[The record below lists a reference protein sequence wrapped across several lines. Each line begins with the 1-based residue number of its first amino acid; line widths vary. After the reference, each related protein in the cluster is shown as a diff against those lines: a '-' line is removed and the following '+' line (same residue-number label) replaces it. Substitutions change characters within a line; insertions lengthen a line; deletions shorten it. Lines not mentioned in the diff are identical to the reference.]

1 MSGYGFNM
9 GNKSKASLL
18 GKPYNEI
25 GEFSMRFVAAVL
37 MAYIMIPAAQ
47 ARTVLKT
54 EVVEE
59 QDKAETKI
67 FCSKVNERD
76 AVIQCEK
83 WLEKQTKSLGERLLT
98 SNCSQGD
105 MSSDTGCLYKAVG
118 DVKYMMKKY
127 RTETERD

>member
-1 MSGYGFNM
+1 
-9 GNKSKASLL
+9 
-18 GKPYNEI
+18 
-25 GEFSMRFVAAVL
+25 MRFVAAALLTCIL
-37 MAYIMIPAAQ
+37 MPAAYS
-47 ARTVLKT
+47 RTVLKT

-59 QDKAETKI
+59 QDKNETKT

-118 DVKYMMKKY
+118 DVKFMMKKY